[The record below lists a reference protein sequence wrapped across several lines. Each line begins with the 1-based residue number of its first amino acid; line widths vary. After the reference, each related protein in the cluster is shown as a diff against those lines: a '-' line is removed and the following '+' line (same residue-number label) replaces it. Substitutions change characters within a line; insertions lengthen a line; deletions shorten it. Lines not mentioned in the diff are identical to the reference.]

1 MGVSHW
7 QGKEYIA
14 ILTDMRHDISR
25 RIVAR
30 IIFIT
35 GLLIM
40 LLGISI
46 LLGTLAGISRIS
58 VFGAFFFVII
68 GSLCAFL
75 AVKLNKRSLYLFFAV
90 FFILVGFFLF
100 LSSLMILPFR
110 IQESWPLLS
119 AFAGLALIPA
129 GWHRYGAIRSRY
141 VVPASAFVIL
151 GCGLL
156 IFSMDVVPF
165 SFKQFI
171 LNWWPLLM
179 ALAGLVLVF
188 ISLGTRNKAED
199 TKP

>member
-1 MGVSHW
+1 
-7 QGKEYIA
+7 
-14 ILTDMRHDISR
+14 MRHDISR

-30 IIFIT
+30 IIFVI
-35 GLLIM
+35 GLLVM

-46 LLGTLAGISRIS
+46 LLGTLVGISRIS
-58 VFGAFFFVII
+58 VFGALFFVII

-90 FFILVGFFLF
+90 FFNLVGFFLF

-129 GWHRYGAIRSRY
+129 GWHRYGVVRVRY
-141 VVPASAFVIL
+141 VVPGVVFVML

-156 IFSMDVVPF
+156 FFSMDVVPF
-165 SFKQFI
+165 SFKQFM

-179 ALAGLVLVF
+179 ALAGLILVF
-188 ISLGTRNKAED
+188 ISLGTKSKAED
-199 TKP
+199 AKP